1 MALDITGKIIQILPS
16 TTGTSKAGKD
26 WVKQEFIVETQEAY
40 PKKICVSL
48 MGDKVQELK
57 KYVPGNEVKVSLN
70 IESREYQGK
79 WYTNVNA
86 WRIEPGNAAGGPP
99 PNQGGGEEHMG
110 GSSEPE
116 QSYSQENSTDDL
128 PF

>member
-1 MALDITGKIIQILPS
+1 MALDITGKILQIMPT

-26 WVKQEFIVETQEAY
+26 WVKQEFVIETQETY
-40 PKKICVSL
+40 PKKVCISV
-48 MGDKVQELK
+48 MGEKTQELK

-70 IESREYQGK
+70 LESREYNGK

-86 WRIEPGNAAGGPP
+86 WRIESASGAPASAAPQEDP
-99 PNQGGGEEHMG
+99 FHPDNEPSFTAD
-110 GSSEPE
+110 SS
-116 QSYSQENSTDDL
+116 SDDL

>member
-99 PNQGGGEEHMG
+99 SNQGGGDEHMG

-116 QSYSQENSTDDL
+116 QSYSQETSTDDL

>member
-1 MALDITGKIIQILPS
+1 MALDITGKILQIMPT

-26 WVKQEFIVETQEAY
+26 WVKQEFVIETQETY
-40 PKKICVSL
+40 PKKVCISL
-48 MGDKVQELK
+48 MGDKTQELK

-70 IESREYQGK
+70 LESREFNGK

-86 WRIEPGNAAGGPP
+86 WRIEPAGSG
-99 PNQGGGEEHMG
+99 QGA
-110 GSSEPE
+110 SSSDDHFTPDPEP
-116 QSYSQENSTDDL
+116 SFTPDSSSTDDL

>member
-1 MALDITGKIIQILPS
+1 MALDITGKILQIMPT

-26 WVKQEFIVETQEAY
+26 WVKQEFVIETQETY
-40 PKKICVSL
+40 PKKVCISV
-48 MGDKVQELK
+48 MGDKTQELK

-70 IESREYQGK
+70 LESREYNGK

-86 WRIEPGNAAGGPP
+86 WRIESATGGAPSGGNEDPFTADPEPSFTPDGG
-99 PNQGGGEEHMG
+99 
-110 GSSEPE
+110 
-116 QSYSQENSTDDL
+116 STDDL

>member
-1 MALDITGKIIQILPS
+1 MALDITGKIIQIMPT

-26 WVKQEFIVETQEAY
+26 WVKQEFVVETQETY
-40 PKKICVSL
+40 PKKVCISV
-48 MGDKVQELK
+48 MGDKTQELK

-70 IESREYQGK
+70 LESREYNGK

-86 WRIEPGNAAGGPP
+86 WRIEAATAGAPAAATEDP
-99 PNQGGGEEHMG
+99 FHPDN
-110 GSSEPE
+110 EP
-116 QSYSQENSTDDL
+116 SFTADSSTDDL